1 MHTYIS
7 AAQFSTGRR
16 TLRNFY
22 DAHTVVNH
30 ILQRAV
36 LSSFYSGVEF
46 KSSSRAISKSSDGS
60 FLPQTRVHLL
70 PIKYTFV
77 NNECGARIFKACFV
91 NCKSLSGS

>member
-7 AAQFSTGRR
+7 AAQFAAGRR

-30 ILQRAV
+30 MLQRAI

-46 KSSSRAISKSSDGS
+46 KRSSRAVSKSVDGS
-60 FLPQTRVHLL
+60 FQPQSRVHLL

-77 NNECGARIFKACFV
+77 NNEMRCSCI
-91 NCKSLSGS
+91 